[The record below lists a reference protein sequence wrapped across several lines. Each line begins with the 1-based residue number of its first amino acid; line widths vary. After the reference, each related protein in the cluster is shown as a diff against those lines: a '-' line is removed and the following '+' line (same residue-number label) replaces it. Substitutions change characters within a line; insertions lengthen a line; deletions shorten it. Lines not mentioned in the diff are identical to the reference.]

1 MSFRYALG
9 VRILSFS
16 ASNHRSFR
24 DDFFLDLYRKGLKTN
39 LPPAGFTWVELL
51 YPVAGIF
58 GANASGKTSVV
69 RAFHYFLTAIASSST
84 SWMDSGTMVR
94 DPFRLDP
101 DSVRGDSS
109 YELDFILDV
118 PADFSELSEGE
129 HRFTYQFTVAQRGV
143 VEENLIVYRT
153 SRPTNIIKR
162 SLEEKSQRIQL
173 GLRLGQIEVSDREL
187 ALSRALRMDKGLLT
201 FIGQEILRASA
212 VYGVGDTEQ
221 NFRLSRIADE
231 LASNDLKFEDLEDLA
246 RVADVGI
253 SKISVEEEEMP
264 ARIREILS
272 SLRRAASGEESAETQ
287 EVEPDPAINDDIKDM
302 VMRSLRF
309 QHGDGEVTA
318 EPFTLEDESSGT
330 RAWLALGV
338 EVVKTL
344 RNGGVL
350 WVDELD
356 TSLHPHLA
364 ALVVY
369 LFQSKEMNPKGAQLI
384 FTSHDVSLLSPQND
398 LNLERKQIWYVDK
411 DRSGAS
417 ELYSLDDFTDVK
429 PGSNVSKQ
437 YLEGRFG
444 AVPRLAPALL
454 GRLLSDTSSD
464 AVGVAARG

>member
-1 MSFRYALG
+1 
-9 VRILSFS
+9 
-16 ASNHRSFR
+16 
-24 DDFFLDLYRKGLKTN
+24 
-39 LPPAGFTWVELL
+39 
-51 YPVAGIF
+51 
-58 GANASGKTSVV
+58 
-69 RAFHYFLTAIASSST
+69 
-84 SWMDSGTMVR
+84 MVR

-101 DSVRGDSS
+101 DSVRGASS

-118 PADFSELSEGE
+118 PTGFAELAAGE
-129 HRFTYQFTVAQRGV
+129 YRFIYQFTVDQRGV

-162 SLEEKSQRIQL
+162 TLEEKTQRIQL

-201 FIGQEILRASA
+201 FIGQEILRAST

-253 SKISVEEEEMP
+253 SKISVEEKEVP
-264 ARIREILS
+264 ARIREFILS
-272 SLRRAASGEESAETQ
+272 FRRATSGEESAENQ
-287 EVEPDPAINDDIKDM
+287 EEEAALTKNDIADV

-338 EVVKTL
+338 DVVKTL